1 MSTPFSILDIGRRIN
16 SLSVAYCELDDDDSA
31 DDGNQPSDEHRSV
44 HFKIRRRRQ
53 ARMNNLLTE
62 MSLLRD
68 LALVP
73 QPKTLVEAAVQLAL
87 LFDGMMVLVDE
98 DDVEEMRTG
107 LKKAHRAVAGLARAV
122 AAAADVDLTQFGELD
137 TVSLMDSYCPPEPTE
152 QAGVVEQADRVK
164 W

>member
-16 SLSVAYCELDDDDSA
+16 SLSLAYCDLDDGGPDI
-31 DDGNQPSDEHRSV
+31 QPSDEHRSV

-68 LALVP
+68 LALIP
-73 QPKTLVEAAVQLAL
+73 QPKTLVEAAVQLGL
-87 LFDGMMVLVDE
+87 LFNSMEYELDT

-107 LKKAHRAVAGLARAV
+107 FNKAYRTVAGLARAV
-122 AAAADVDLTQFGELD
+122 AAAAGVDLTQFSELD
-137 TVSLMDSYCPPEPTE
+137 TVSLMDSYCPPEPAE
-152 QAGVVEQADRVK
+152 QAGAVEQADRVK

>member
-1 MSTPFSILDIGRRIN
+1 MSTTDAFSILDIGRRLN
-16 SLSVAYCELDDDDSA
+16 SLSVAYCDLDDDDP
-31 DDGNQPSDEHRSV
+31 DIQPSDEHRSV

-73 QPKTLVEAAVQLAL
+73 QPKTLVEAAVQLGL
-87 LFDGMMVLVDE
+87 LFNSMGYELDT
-98 DDVEEMRTG
+98 DDVEEMRTCF
-107 LKKAHRAVAGLARAV
+107 KKAHRAVAGLARAV

-137 TVSLMDSYCPPEPTE
+137 VVSLMDSYCPPEPTE
-152 QAGVVEQADRVK
+152 HAGAVEQADRVK

>member
-1 MSTPFSILDIGRRIN
+1 M
-16 SLSVAYCELDDDDSA
+16 
-31 DDGNQPSDEHRSV
+31 
-44 HFKIRRRRQ
+44 
-53 ARMNNLLTE
+53 NLLTE

-87 LFDGMMVLVDE
+87 LFNSMGYELDT

-107 LKKAHRAVAGLARAV
+107 FKKAHRAVTGLARAV
-122 AAAADVDLTQFGELD
+122 AAAADVDLIQFGELD

-152 QAGVVEQADRVK
+152 HAGAVDARQTA
-164 W
+164 

>member
-1 MSTPFSILDIGRRIN
+1 
-16 SLSVAYCELDDDDSA
+16 
-31 DDGNQPSDEHRSV
+31 
-44 HFKIRRRRQ
+44 
-53 ARMNNLLTE
+53 

-73 QPKTLVEAAVQLAL
+73 QPKTLVEAAVQPGL
-87 LFDGMMVLVDE
+87 LFNSMGYEVDT
-98 DDVEEMRTG
+98 DDLEEMRTG
-107 LKKAHRAVAGLARAV
+107 FKKAHRAVAGLARTV

-152 QAGVVEQADRVK
+152 QAGAVEQADRVK